1 MHHYDCITTSSCILR
16 NAIRVFLPFFNFEND
31 FENCV
36 VVKLRQNYEVVLKS
50 QPRGY
55 LNVLS
60 SDGTRLG
67 AVKEVSLW

>member
-1 MHHYDCITTSSCILR
+1 M
-16 NAIRVFLPFFNFEND
+16 FLPFFNFESD

-36 VVKLRQNYEVVLKS
+36 VVKLRQNYEVFLKS
-50 QPRGY
+50 KTRGY